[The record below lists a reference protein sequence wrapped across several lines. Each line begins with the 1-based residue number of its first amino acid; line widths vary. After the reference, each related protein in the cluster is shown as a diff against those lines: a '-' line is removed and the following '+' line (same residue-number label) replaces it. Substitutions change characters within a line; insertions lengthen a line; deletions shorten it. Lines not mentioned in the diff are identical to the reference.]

1 MWNDL
6 LLVYAAYLIAA
17 GSPGPS
23 TMAIMG
29 VSMRQGR
36 AAGASLAAG
45 VVTMSFTWGLI
56 AASGLSA
63 VLTRYAQALVILRIA
78 GCLYLLWLAFKSASA
93 ALRAQDDPT
102 ETAAPTLGYFAL
114 YRRGVLMHLGN
125 PKAVLSW
132 LALMSLG
139 VGPQA
144 AADWVALVFGGCVL
158 LGVVIFFGYALL
170 FSTRPMV
177 RGYAR
182 ARRWIEGALSLVFAG
197 AGLRLLFSR

>member
-6 LLVYAAYLIAA
+6 LLVYAAYLIAT

>member
-1 MWNDL
+1 
-6 LLVYAAYLIAA
+6 
-17 GSPGPS
+17 
-23 TMAIMG
+23 
-29 VSMRQGR
+29 
-36 AAGASLAAG
+36 
-45 VVTMSFTWGLI
+45 
-56 AASGLSA
+56 
-63 VLTRYAQALVILRIA
+63 
-78 GCLYLLWLAFKSASA
+78 
-93 ALRAQDDPT
+93 
-102 ETAAPTLGYFAL
+102 
-114 YRRGVLMHLGN
+114 MHLGN

-182 ARRWIEGALSLVFAG
+182 ARCWIEGALSLVFAG
-197 AGLRLLFSR
+197 AGLRPLFSR